1 MKRLTRFI
9 KIFFKLIFGFL
20 IFLII
25 AAFFLVRFTNLTI
38 SDKGKAILGYNEKNN
53 NWVFNDWELKH
64 LNGWDGPYLFRN
76 ENQMEVINVVK
87 NKKEF
92 ILKKSVEQLDMTTQ
106 FLCQIDADLAF
117 EFPIRNEYLPDT
129 SYYSMP
135 NKLIAISD
143 IEGNFNAF
151 YSFLLANSVMDE
163 AMNWRFEDGHLVL
176 IGDFMDRGEAVT
188 QVLWLIYKLEA
199 EAKKAGGKVHFILG
213 NHEIMNFN
221 AQVRY
226 VKDKYIAI
234 AQQITNKKHHQEAYK
249 AFLSTDNELI
259 KWLKSKNVI
268 TQIGSNL
275 FVHAGISPELSN
287 AGMSLEAINQFVTTN
302 LNHSDKSNHPAY
314 DLIFG
319 NKGPLW
325 YRGLIRDN
333 GELSEKI
340 EELALNQILER
351 FGVDKIIIGHSVV
364 KDISSDFDGKVIRI
378 DVKHGKEKHSGL
390 TKGILIKDNQL
401 FKIDDLGQQIRL

>member
-1 MKRLTRFI
+1 
-9 KIFFKLIFGFL
+9 
-20 IFLII
+20 
-25 AAFFLVRFTNLTI
+25 
-38 SDKGKAILGYNEKNN
+38 
-53 NWVFNDWELKH
+53 VFNDWELKH